1 MKHMYS
7 AGIVTYIIQ
16 DNVIFYLLL
25 HYTAGH
31 WEFPKGTMEKGE
43 TKEDT
48 AIRELEEETGLTAII
63 DEDFEESINYPF
75 MTYDKE
81 IVQKTVYFFTG
92 RATSNKVKLSH
103 EHSDYKWLPYKEALM
118 QLTYANGKTLLK
130 TAHKHIVS
138 ILKENI

>member
-7 AGIVTYIIQ
+7 AGIVTYIIK
-16 DNVIFYLLL
+16 DKTILYLLL

-31 WEFPKGTMEKGE
+31 WEFPKGTMESGE

-63 DEDFEESINYPF
+63 DEDFEESISYPF

-92 RATSNKVKLSH
+92 TATSNGVKLSH

-130 TAHKHIVS
+130 KAHKHIMS
-138 ILKENI
+138 ILKENA

>member
-7 AGIVTYIIQ
+7 AGIITYTIE
-16 DNVIFYLLL
+16 DNAILYLLL

-31 WEFPKGTMEKGE
+31 WEFPKGTMEPGE
-43 TKEDT
+43 TKEET

-75 MTYDKE
+75 MTHDKE
-81 IVQKTVYFFTG
+81 LVHKTVYFFTG
-92 RATSNKVKLSH
+92 RATSTEVKLSH
-103 EHSDYKWLPYKEALM
+103 EHIDYKWLPYKEALT

-130 TAHKHIVS
+130 KAHKHIVS
-138 ILKENI
+138 IQKEDV